1 MVKPS
6 VHLQTLRS
14 NTREPS
20 LAHAAVPASKT
31 MPATPKTRSTAKHR
45 PATRRR
51 AAACRP
57 VVAEHELGRLVEAL
71 RAVCGQRD
79 GARTVLQLD
88 FMRGESGPRCVLR
101 IAEGARTWLKMGE
114 GPWGDVYLQALVD
127 RGLVAVV
134 DRFRLGATLRP
145 LPRLLEEQQAV

>member
-1 MVKPS
+1 M
-6 VHLQTLRS
+6 
-14 NTREPS
+14 
-20 LAHAAVPASKT
+20 
-31 MPATPKTRSTAKHR
+31 
-45 PATRRR
+45 
-51 AAACRP
+51 
-57 VVAEHELGRLVEAL
+57 
-71 RAVCGQRD
+71 
-79 GARTVLQLD
+79 QLD

-145 LPRLLEEQQAV
+145 LSRLLEEQQAV